1 MQTVA
6 ASCTWNSCME
16 IVRGGKYVHFSS
28 KVKFWLSRRVKS
40 TLWCFSFLVTM
51 SDVFYRRDTS
61 LAWCQCE
68 WSRWRSGAF
77 TTTEWASCVPPPGCS
92 ALSVCFVCLFPA
104 CQRVWSGQ
112 FSAMC
117 YMWPDSAQTVWSA
130 GAEHE
135 ILCLLYGCYT
145 WGELFGVNQPRGQ
158 KIKALG
164 NLGRGPDP
172 PLVSCLLTE
181 QCDANWSAKRRPP
194 LHQQP
199 RQSQCL

>member
-1 MQTVA
+1 MFFT
-6 ASCTWNSCME
+6 
-16 IVRGGKYVHFSS
+16 G
-28 KVKFWLSRRVKS
+28 
-40 TLWCFSFLVTM
+40 VTH
-51 SDVFYRRDTS
+51 
-61 LAWCQCE
+61 
-68 WSRWRSGAF
+68 RWRGVSVSGAGDGPVHLLLQSGRHVF
-77 TTTEWASCVPPPGCS
+77 HLLD
-92 ALSVCFVCLFPA
+92 ALPCLLVCLFPV

-135 ILCLLYGCYT
+135 FLCLLYRCYT

-181 QCDANWSAKRRPP
+181 QCNANWSAKRRPP